1 MEKFL
6 KAACEAHGLTALTV
20 TYIANNLEP
29 FSSFPHRGE
38 ECGSGSGATVEDAL
52 VQGLK
57 DLNRRFP
64 TTALA
69 SRQTKEEARDEIH
82 EMHVATFGG
91 QSNV

>member
-29 FSSFPHRGE
+29 FSSFPHRGD
-38 ECGSGSGATVEDAL
+38 ECGSGSGTTVEAAL
-52 VQGLK
+52 VEGIA

-64 TTALA
+64 VVA
-69 SRQTKEEARDEIH
+69 SKERA
-82 EMHVATFGG
+82 A
-91 QSNV
+91 